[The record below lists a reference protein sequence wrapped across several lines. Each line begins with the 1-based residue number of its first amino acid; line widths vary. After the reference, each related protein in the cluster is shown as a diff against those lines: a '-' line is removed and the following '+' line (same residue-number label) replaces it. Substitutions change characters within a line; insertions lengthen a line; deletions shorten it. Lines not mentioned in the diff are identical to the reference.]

1 MHLLQTSALSSSPIV
16 FGGAGVVVTFVTT
29 RVAFDVV
36 VVAVVVAVV
45 VVVVT
50 VVVVDMPLVTF
61 RMNSSQ
67 RVSMFIIS
75 SYSKLEMLVPL

>member
-1 MHLLQTSALSSSPIV
+1 MLQTSALSSSPIV
-16 FGGAGVVVTFVTT
+16 FGGAGVVVTFATT
-29 RVAFDVV
+29 RVAFDV
-36 VVAVVVAVV
+36 VVVAVV

-61 RMNSSQ
+61 RINSSQ

>member
-16 FGGAGVVVTFVTT
+16 FGGAGVVVTFATT
-29 RVAFDVV
+29 RVAFDV
-36 VVAVVVAVV
+36 VVVAVV

>member
-16 FGGAGVVVTFVTT
+16 FGGAGVVVTFATT
-29 RVAFDVV
+29 RVAFDV
-36 VVAVVVAVV
+36 VVVAVV

-61 RMNSSQ
+61 RINSSQ
-67 RVSMFIIS
+67 RVSMFTIS
-75 SYSKLEMLVPL
+75 SYSKLEILVPL

>member
-1 MHLLQTSALSSSPIV
+1 MLQTSALSSSPIV
-16 FGGAGVVVTFVTT
+16 FGGAGVVVTFATT
-29 RVAFDVV
+29 RVAFDV
-36 VVAVVVAVV
+36 VVVAVV